1 MFQAFFILNSYYV
14 NIYYFEYNYY
24 VNNILS
30 TIIHILFSKICF
42 ESSNYMDW
50 HYLLYKY
57 YLPVIPYTEDESLL
71 LIQIL
76 LRFFIT
82 EWFCKNTIIFKSNNM
97 HNIWWTY
104 LFMYSTY
111 FSIMISIN
119 ESHTISLGGKK
130 PCSRSRK
137 WLSCIYW
144 QIEINI

>member
-50 HYLLYKY
+50 HYFLYKY
-57 YLPVIPYTEDESLL
+57 YLPVILYREDESLL

-82 EWFCKNTIIFKSNNM
+82 E
-97 HNIWWTY
+97 
-104 LFMYSTY
+104 
-111 FSIMISIN
+111 
-119 ESHTISLGGKK
+119 
-130 PCSRSRK
+130 
-137 WLSCIYW
+137 
-144 QIEINI
+144 

>member
-30 TIIHILFSKICF
+30 PIIHILFSKICF

-50 HYLLYKY
+50 HYFLYKY
-57 YLPVIPYTEDESLL
+57 YLPVILYTEDESLL

-82 EWFCKNTIIFKSNNM
+82 E
-97 HNIWWTY
+97 
-104 LFMYSTY
+104 
-111 FSIMISIN
+111 
-119 ESHTISLGGKK
+119 
-130 PCSRSRK
+130 
-137 WLSCIYW
+137 
-144 QIEINI
+144 